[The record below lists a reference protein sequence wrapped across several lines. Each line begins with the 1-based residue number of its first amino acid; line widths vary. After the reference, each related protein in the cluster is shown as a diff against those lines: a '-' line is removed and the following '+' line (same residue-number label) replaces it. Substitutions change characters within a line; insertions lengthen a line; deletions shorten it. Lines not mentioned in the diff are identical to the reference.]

1 MTETPVRLVPWSAD
15 DLSLLRRINTP
26 PMRRHVGGPETD
38 EQVEARHQRYLALEG
53 GQMFRIEL
61 PGGDA
66 AGSVAFWS
74 RLWHGEP
81 VYEAGWN
88 VLPEFQGRGVATAA
102 GRAVIATAR
111 EDGRH
116 RWLHAF
122 PSVAN
127 AASNAVCRKIG
138 FVLIGETDFEYPPG
152 RFMRSND
159 WRYDLGGGS

>member
-1 MTETPVRLVPWSAD
+1 MGEATVRLVPWSAD

-26 PMRRHVGGPETD
+26 RMREHVGGPETD
-38 EQVEARHQRYLALEG
+38 EEVVARHQRYLALEDG
-53 GQMFRIEL
+53 RMFRIEL
-61 PGGDA
+61 ASGEA

-81 VYEAGWN
+81 VYESGWN

-102 GRAVIATAR
+102 VRAVIAAAQG
-111 EDGRH
+111 DARH

-127 AASNAVCRKIG
+127 AASNAVCRKAG
-138 FVLIGETDFEYPPG
+138 FALMGETDFEYPPG
-152 RFMRSND
+152 QFMRSND
-159 WRYDLGGGS
+159 WRYDLVR